1 MRTIWIRTL
10 VIAVVGI
17 MLGGFTSCVFQNGD
31 LVLNDM
37 VCVNIEETQTDGSFS
52 TFVVVDDF
60 KEALEKKLEENG
72 KSAKDVKSIH
82 MVSAVFKTLS
92 VTPHDWNVTGDISIA
107 RQDTEG
113 GPVTDGPALLVSFD
127 NQSLK
132 ALKGKPTDADLVAD
146 GVEVVN
152 RALEALLNG
161 EDPRMILQVDN
172 EAVSPTPS
180 ESDPMSFTTRV
191 CVNFQMV
198 VDLGNKGGG
207 NKPR

>member
-17 MLGGFTSCVFQNGD
+17 TLGGFTSCVFQNGD
-31 LVLNDM
+31 LVLNEM

-52 TFVVVDDF
+52 TFVVVEDF
-60 KEALEKKLEENG
+60 KEALEKKLEQNG
-72 KSAKDVKSIH
+72 NKVGDIQSIH
-82 MVSAVFKTLS
+82 MVSATFKTMS
-92 VTPHDWNVTGDISIA
+92 VQPHDWTLTGDVSIA

-113 GPVTDGPALLVSFD
+113 GAITDGPALLVSFD

-132 ALKGKPTDADLVAD
+132 DLRGRPTDADLVSG

-161 EDPRMILQVDN
+161 EDPRLILQVDN
-172 EAVSPTPS
+172 ESASPVPS
-180 ESDPMSFTTRV
+180 ESDPMSFKVRV

-198 VDLGNKGGG
+198 VEVAAKNK
-207 NKPR
+207 